1 MATGRIAR
9 FDATNESGFIIPD
22 GGGDEVYFSLEDS
35 TAEVLGVGMAVR
47 FSCLAGRH
55 GPTAY
60 NLSVVDDEVLTE
72 AVESSFHLG
81 FDYVEIDIIRNPF
94 EYGAEITNV
103 LISAMPEITGRQIAE
118 VRSELIERAAK
129 RGWIAEAS

>member
-1 MATGRIAR
+1 MATGRITR
-9 FDATNESGFIIPD
+9 FDATNDGGFIIPD
-22 GGGDEVYFSLEDS
+22 GGGDEVYFSFEDS
-35 TAEVLGVGMAVR
+35 SAEILGVGTSVR
-47 FSCLAGRH
+47 FSCLSGSR

-60 NLSVVDDEVLTE
+60 NLSVVEDEVLTE
-72 AVESSFHLG
+72 VAESSFRIG
-81 FDYVEIDIIRNPF
+81 FDYIDIDIIRNPF

-118 VRSELIERAAK
+118 VRSELIERATK